1 MFLRGMICAVAG
13 IALVTG
19 QSLDFPSDD
28 ENPDEEK
35 SGGLLNADLMPD
47 GGILKNVLIPQYDDN
62 LALTATLRA
71 EEMKIAVAKETE
83 KLDQPGETENPVN
96 SGTDQSTATAAATA
110 KAPPKKTV
118 QIKHIDAIK
127 VQLVF
132 FNPDRTPRGNIDM
145 ATARYDAK
153 KQLLTSK
160 DPVSLVSDD
169 LTASGSGLVYDI
181 EKTRGF
187 LSGPVV
193 ATTKIDQSTS
203 MNTQPVR
210 QAIAAG
216 TLMMAAA
223 APLPAQEAAPPAP
236 TVAERIAE
244 ARLSPE
250 ELASI
255 TKDSESGRPLL
266 KAAADQGN
274 AAMEE
279 ATRRSEHA
287 SSILAEFLSAATL
300 TTLLA
305 EPAAPS
311 SATTSNDVPRPNIP
325 EGPPKTR
332 ITADDGAFFDSTN
345 GLLIFLKNVVVRDPR
360 FSLTGADEVKVFF
373 DSPEETEAARREMMA
388 KIQAKA
394 DAKARA
400 EGRDPEAERQEAKE
414 QAADEKKPVE
424 DEKSGFDAKF
434 GEPNKIIATGTVV
447 VEGITSKTGE
457 DPVKASA
464 SARTIVYD
472 LKKEEFILRGG
483 SPWFMRNGQVS
494 SVPGNDAYIVI
505 TMKDGVF
512 TGFVTG
518 NGGID
523 AQMELKDKKKE
534 DVKKNR

>member
-1 MFLRGMICAVAG
+1 MFLRGMICALAS
-13 IALVTG
+13 ITLVTG

-83 KLDQPGETENPVN
+83 KLDQPGETGNPVKP
-96 SGTDQSTATAAATA
+96 GRDQSTAAATATA

-153 KQLLTSK
+153 KQLLTSE

-169 LTASGSGLVYDI
+169 LTASGSSLVYDI
-181 EKTRGF
+181 EKARGF

-216 TLMMAAA
+216 TLMMAA

-255 TKDSESGRPLL
+255 TKDSESGRPLA

-305 EPAAPS
+305 EPASPS
-311 SATTSNDVPRPNIP
+311 PATTSNDVPRPNLP
-325 EGPPKTR
+325 EGPAKTR

-360 FSLTGADEVKVFF
+360 FSLTGADELKVFF
-373 DSPEETEAARREMMA
+373 DSPEETKAARDKIMAEM
-388 KIQAKA
+388 QAKA

-400 EGRDPEAERQEAKE
+400 EGRDPEAERREAEK
-414 QAADEKKPVE
+414 QAANKEPEEKEKP
-424 DEKSGFDAKF
+424 GLGDAKF

-447 VEGITSKTGE
+447 VEYLSGKKDEG
-457 DPVKASA
+457 PVKASA
-464 SARTIVYD
+464 RTVVYD

-483 SPWFMRNGQVS
+483 SPWIVRDGQIS

-505 TMKDGVF
+505 KQDGS
-512 TGFVTG
+512 FVTG

-523 AQMELKDKKKE
+523 AQMELEDKKKE

>member
-1 MFLRGMICAVAG
+1 MLAPGPFPRIFVRGMICALAS

-19 QSLDFPSDD
+19 QSLDFPGED
-28 ENPDEEK
+28 ENPDEED

-71 EEMKIAVAKETE
+71 EEMKIAVAKATE
-83 KLDQPGETENPVN
+83 ILDKTRKTGDHGKLGKAGEMVKPE
-96 SGTDQSTATAAATA
+96 
-110 KAPPKKTV
+110 PKKKAV

-153 KQLLTSK
+153 KELLTSK

-169 LTASGSGLVYDI
+169 LTASGSSLVYDL
-181 EKTRGF
+181 ENTRGF
-187 LSGPVV
+187 LSGPVT
-193 ATTKIDQSTS
+193 ATTKIDPSTS
-203 MNTQPVR
+203 MNTRPVR

-223 APLPAQEAAPPAP
+223 APSPAQEEAPATP

-250 ELASI
+250 ELARI
-255 TKDSESGRPLL
+255 TKDSETGRPLV
-266 KAAADQGN
+266 KVAADEGN
-274 AAMEE
+274 AALEE
-279 ATRRSEHA
+279 ATRRSENA
-287 SSILAEFLSAATL
+287 SSMLADFLSVATL

-305 EPAAPS
+305 EPAVPS
-311 SATTSNDVPRPNIP
+311 PSAAATDVPRPNLP
-325 EGPPKTR
+325 EGPAKTR
-332 ITADDGAFFDSTN
+332 ITADDGAFFDSKN

-360 FSLTGADEVKVFF
+360 FSLTGADELKVFF
-373 DSPEETEAARREMMA
+373 DSPEETKAARDKILA
-388 KIQAKA
+388 KMQAKA
-394 DAKARA
+394 DAKAVA
-400 EGRDPEAERQEAKE
+400 EGRDPEAERREAEKKA
-414 QAADEKKPVE
+414 AADKEPAEKE
-424 DEKSGFDAKF
+424 ESGLTDAKF

-447 VEGITSKTGE
+447 VEYLAGKKDEG
-457 DPVKASA
+457 PVKASA
-464 SARTIVYD
+464 RTVVYD

-483 SPWFMRNGQVS
+483 SPWIVRDGQIS

-505 TMKDGVF
+505 KQDGS
-512 TGFVTG
+512 FVTG

-523 AQMELKDKKKE
+523 AQMELKEEKKE
-534 DVKKNR
+534 DVNKNR